1 MYLDLAEVFAT
12 QEFKAK
18 VTSERALLDNF
29 QPYFS
34 KMLNDVNQSNYQKGK
49 KLVTRGLRCVLALL
63 LNYEVSKVTLHYI
76 LPNLCDRVP
85 PQKSR
90 QLYDQLIAKV
100 LAFDATGLFQEVMPR
115 LERKNSVTILH
126 NLELL
131 ISLLSDPRPLNS
143 EVIKPLSKQLKSAI
157 KRISKFLD
165 HSESKIRKLS
175 FQCVQIIFSTVDDD
189 IEVLV
194 KYFFKNVR
202 DYIIKELRTVHSKTK
217 KRKQLVTLFESEA
230 SFNKHYTASV
240 DVSKNDAPA
249 NHSSFTLPQNSSE
262 RRSSRS
268 IQSCPA
274 NSLTSVI

>member
-1 MYLDLAEVFAT
+1 MYQDLAEVFET

-18 VTSERALLDNF
+18 VTGERALLDNF

-34 KMLNDVNQSNYQKGK
+34 KMLNDVNQANYQKGK
-49 KLVTRGLRCVLALL
+49 PLLTRGLRCVLTLL
-63 LNYEVSKVTLHYI
+63 KNYEISKVTLHYI

-85 PQKSR
+85 PHKSKP
-90 QLYDQLIAKV
+90 LYDQLIAKV
-100 LAFDATGLFQEVMPR
+100 LTFDSAGLFQEIMAR

-131 ISLLSDPRPLNS
+131 ISLLSDPKPLNS
-143 EVIKPLSKQLKSAI
+143 EVCPSKSKHLKSAI

-202 DYIIKELRTVHSKTK
+202 DYIIKELRTVHAKTK
-217 KRKQLVTLFESEA
+217 KRKQLVMLFENEA
-230 SFNKHYTASV
+230 SFSKHYTASV

-249 NHSSFTLPQNSSE
+249 NHSSFSLPQNSSE
-262 RRSSRS
+262 RQWSKSTPS
-268 IQSCPA
+268 FQASF
-274 NSLTSVI
+274 